1 MFQHYNLRLN
11 LNCCDNSGK
20 VIVDGVVVKEE
31 TGEDVSGHM
40 SVERL
45 LVHHGRDKQ
54 KNKEST
60 NTENNR
66 LKEKTKAAQ
75 HFPQHGSK

>member
-11 LNCCDNSGK
+11 CRDNSGK

-45 LVHHGRDKQ
+45 LVHHRRDKQ

-60 NTENNR
+60 HTENNR
-66 LKEKTKAAQ
+66 LKEKTKAT
-75 HFPQHGSK
+75 